1 MEHKSEY
8 GMLNREQ
15 YGNRIIELARK
26 WREGTLTP
34 EEREEFEQWYEAFD
48 DTRMPE
54 LSGEMPEVL
63 GERMY
68 AAILEKGGIRERRG
82 AEAGAPVT
90 EGSRRSGVR
99 GMPRLW
105 RYGAVAAA
113 VLLLVC
119 GLALLYVGRT
129 PRPSVVV
136 NARQA
141 ADTVIV
147 PGGNKAVLTLA
158 NGRRVIL
165 DSARNGLLAMQG
177 TTGVIKRD
185 NGAIGYERDGNTAGS
200 GVAAGSD
207 GSTGGE
213 GQQGSGLLYNTVA
226 TPRGGQ
232 YLVTLPD
239 GTRVWLNAASSIRF
253 PTTFTGG
260 ERRVEISG
268 EAYLEVVPDK
278 AKPFRVAVEYSSARK
293 QMEVEVLGT
302 QFNVMAYE
310 DEGIVK
316 TTLLEGAVR
325 LVHGAEVKVL
335 RPGEQGQLKDGIFQL
350 MRDADTSEVVA
361 WKNGQTLFASEDLTA
376 IMRKVSR
383 WYDVDVAYRGE
394 LPKRNFTGGISRKAE
409 ISQLFK
415 ILELNH
421 IHFTV
426 EGRKITL
433 MP

>member
-1 MEHKSEY
+1 MEHKNEY
-8 GMLNREQ
+8 GMLNPEQ
-15 YGNRIIELARK
+15 YEKRIVELARK

-34 EEREEFEQWYEAFD
+34 EEKEEFDAWYDAFD

-54 LSGEMPEVL
+54 LSGEMPGGLPEAL

-68 AAILEKGGIRERRG
+68 ASILEKGRMRERKVI
-82 AEAGAPVT
+82 PV
-90 EGSRRSGVR
+90 
-99 GMPRLW
+99 L
-105 RYGAVAAA
+105 RYAAVAAA

-119 GLALLYVGRT
+119 GLTWIYVGRT
-129 PRPSVVV
+129 SRPMVAT
-136 NARQA
+136 NERPT

-177 TTGVIKRD
+177 MTGVVKKD
-185 NGAIGYERDGNTAGS
+185 DGAISYVRGRAVSGS
-200 GVAAGSD
+200 GGTDSEENGGGGLSAG
-207 GSTGGE
+207 
-213 GQQGSGLLYNTVA
+213 GLLYNTVA

-232 YLVTLPD
+232 YAVTLPD

-253 PTTFTGG
+253 PTAFTGG

-268 EAYLEVVPDK
+268 EAYLEVAPDK
-278 AKPFRVAVEYSSARK
+278 ARPFRVAVDYSNAGR

-310 DEGIVK
+310 DEGVVK
-316 TTLLEGAVR
+316 TTLLQGAVR
-325 LVHGAEVKVL
+325 LVHGTMAKVL
-335 RPGEQGQLKDGIFQL
+335 RPGEQGQWKDGVFRL
-350 MRDADTSEVVA
+350 TGDADTSAVVA
-361 WKNGQTLFASEDLTA
+361 WKNGQTLFAGEDITA

-394 LPKRNFTGGISRKAE
+394 LPKRNFTGGISRAAD
-409 ISQLFK
+409 ISQLLK

-421 IHFTV
+421 IHFLV

>member
-1 MEHKSEY
+1 MTKGSEGFGGLVQIEDKNEY

-15 YGNRIIELARK
+15 YGNRIVELARK

-34 EEREEFEQWYEAFD
+34 EEREEFDGWYESFD

-68 AAILEKGGIRERRG
+68 AALLEKGGMRERRG
-82 AEAGAPVT
+82 
-90 EGSRRSGVR
+90 VR
-99 GMPRLW
+99 GLLIGASPGL
-105 RYGAVAAA
+105 RYWAVAAA

-119 GLALLYVGRT
+119 GLAWLYVGRP
-129 PRPSVVV
+129 PRPSLVV
-136 NARQA
+136 NARPA

-177 TTGVIKRD
+177 TTGVVKRD
-185 NGAIGYERDGNTAGS
+185 NGAIGYERGGDT
-200 GVAAGSD
+200 AGSD
-207 GSTGGE
+207 GSTDGGE
-213 GQQGSGLLYNTVA
+213 GQRGGGLLYNTVA

-268 EAYLEVVPDK
+268 EAYLEVARDK

-325 LVHGAEVKVL
+325 LVHGAEAKVL
-335 RPGEQGQLKDGIFQL
+335 QPGEQGQLKDGVFQL
-350 MRDADTSEVVA
+350 MRDADTSAVVA
-361 WKNGQTLFASEDLTA
+361 WKNGQTLFASEDITA

-394 LPKRNFTGGISRKAE
+394 LPKRNFTGGISRKAD

>member
-1 MEHKSEY
+1 
-8 GMLNREQ
+8 MLNREQ
-15 YGNRIIELARK
+15 YGKRIPELARK

-34 EEREEFEQWYEAFD
+34 EEKEEFDRWYEAFD
-48 DTRMPE
+48 DTQMPE
-54 LSGEMPEVL
+54 LQGEMPEAL

-68 AAILEKGGIRERRG
+68 AAILEKGGMRERRIV
-82 AEAGAPVT
+82 PV
-90 EGSRRSGVR
+90 
-99 GMPRLW
+99 L
-105 RYGAVAAA
+105 RYWAVAAA

-119 GLALLYVGRT
+119 GLTLVYVGRT

-136 NARQA
+136 NERPA

-177 TTGVIKRD
+177 TMGVVKRD
-185 NGAIGYERDGNTAGS
+185 IGAISYERDGNTDGS
-200 GVAAGSD
+200 GVGAGKD
-207 GSTGGE
+207 GPASA
-213 GQQGSGLLYNTVA
+213 LLYNTVA

-232 YLVTLPD
+232 YFVTLPD

-268 EAYLEVVPDK
+268 EAYLEVAADK
-278 AKPFRVAVEYSSARK
+278 AKPFKVAVDYSSARK

-316 TTLLEGAVR
+316 TTLLQGAVR
-325 LVHGAEVKVL
+325 LVHGAEAKVL
-335 RPGEQGQLKDGIFQL
+335 RPGEQGQLKDGVLQL
-350 MRDADTSEVVA
+350 MSDADTSAVVA

-383 WYDVDVAYRGE
+383 WYDVDIEYRGE
-394 LPKRNFTGGISRKAE
+394 LPKRTFTGGISRKAE

-421 IHFTV
+421 IHFIA
-426 EGRKITL
+426 EGRKITII
-433 MP
+433 P